1 VSFGILDPLYDA
13 VGWLIMRIHAVLAPL
28 LGASSGITWVLTIV
42 VLVVLLRLLLLP
54 LFVKQMHSQRKM
66 LALAPQ
72 MQELR
77 KRYKGDKQKLNEE
90 MMKMYKENGAN
101 PLSGCLPLVAQLPV
115 WFALLNVLRAMTE
128 DKPLYTMT
136 PTVVHEA
143 LKAHIFGVTVASK
156 FLFQNSTVHTKI
168 VIAVTVVLSAV
179 TTFAT
184 VRQSMK
190 RGMMQTPTVDQDN
203 PMAGAQKYMAYI
215 APLFALSG
223 LYWQFGLVIYW
234 LASNL
239 WTLGQQYFLFK
250 KIPPLN
256 AAAAAATAAA
266 APPPTVRTTT
276 VKSVTS
282 TAARRP
288 GSAAKQVS
296 GTARQSA
303 GTAKQPTSAARQA
316 TGSAKQSTGTARQA
330 TGTAKQSANA
340 KQSASTAANSAAAKP
355 AGTNRPAGAAAKASG
370 AAKQPARTAKTGPAA
385 KPSSP
390 ADGQPAAAK
399 AGSGRKSAAAKT
411 DPASLGIPPPIAN
424 GSGGGNV
431 LRKLVGRRAEPEP
444 EPEPAEV
451 TIVRQQRVKQ
461 SRSKRTGKR

>member
-1 VSFGILDPLYDA
+1 VSIGILDPLYDA
-13 VGWLIMRIHAVLAPL
+13 VAWLIMRIHAILAPL
-28 LGASSGITWVLTIV
+28 LGASSGVTWVLTIV

-77 KRYKGDKQKLNEE
+77 KRYKNDKQKLNEE
-90 MMKMYKENGAN
+90 MMKLYRENGAN
-101 PLSGCLPLVAQLPV
+101 PLSGCLPLIAQLPV
-115 WFALLNVLRAMTE
+115 WFALLNVLRALTERKDLYGMTS
-128 DKPLYTMT
+128 
-136 PTVVHEA
+136 TVVNEA
-143 LKAHIFGVTVASK
+143 LHARIFGVSVADK
-156 FLFQNSTVHTKI
+156 FLFQASSTNTKI
-168 VIAVTVVLSAV
+168 VIGITVALSAG
-179 TTFAT
+179 TTYLT

-234 LASNL
+234 LASNV

-256 AAAAAATAAA
+256 AVAAEAAA
-266 APPPTVRTTT
+266 APAPTVRTTT
-276 VKSVTS
+276 VKSVSS

-288 GSAAKQVS
+288 ASGAKQVS
-296 GTARQSA
+296 GTAKPS
-303 GTAKQPTSAARQA
+303 SAARPSA
-316 TGSAKQSTGTARQA
+316 STTRSTGASAKTSGQAKPSGQTKPSGPARQA
-330 TGTAKQSANA
+330 
-340 KQSASTAANSAAAKP
+340 P
-355 AGTNRPAGAAAKASG
+355 
-370 AAKQPARTAKTGPAA
+370 RTAKSGGTA

-390 ADGQPAAAK
+390 AASEPAPAK
-399 AGSGRKSAAAKT
+399 SGPARKSAAAKT
-411 DPASLGIPPPIAN
+411 DPASLGIPPPTPN
-424 GSGGGNV
+424 GSGGV
-431 LRKLVGRRAEPEP
+431 LRKLVGRRNEPEP

>member
-1 VSFGILDPLYDA
+1 VTIGILDPLYDA
-13 VGWLIMRIHAVLAPL
+13 VAWLIMHIHAILAVPF
-28 LGASSGITWVLTIV
+28 GPASGLTWVLTIV
-42 VLVVLLRLLLLP
+42 VLVILLRLLLLP

-128 DKPLYTMT
+128 NKPLYGMT
-136 PTVVHEA
+136 STVVHEA
-143 LKAHIFGVTVASK
+143 LQAHIFGVTVADK
-156 FLFQNSTVHTKI
+156 FLFQASTTNTKI
-168 VIAVTVVLSAV
+168 VIGITVVLSAA
-179 TTFAT
+179 TTFLT

-190 RGMMQTPTVDQDN
+190 RGMMQTPTVDADN

-234 LASNL
+234 LASNV

-256 AAAAAATAAA
+256 AAAATAGPA
-266 APPPTVRTTT
+266 APAPPVRTTT
-276 VKSVTS
+276 VRAPGAPTARRTTSATGAARPTGAARSTS
-282 TAARRP
+282 TTARPAAGTAKP
-288 GSAAKQVS
+288 PAGGAKQAAGAAKQVT
-296 GTARQSA
+296 GAAKQAA
-303 GTAKQPTSAARQA
+303 GGAKQPAGTGKPSAA
-316 TGSAKQSTGTARQA
+316 TPTKQPT
-330 TGTAKQSANA
+330 
-340 KQSASTAANSAAAKP
+340 AAKP
-355 AGTNRPAGAAAKASG
+355 AGSGKKQTAA
-370 AAKQPARTAKTGPAA
+370 
-385 KPSSP
+385 
-390 ADGQPAAAK
+390 
-399 AGSGRKSAAAKT
+399 
-411 DPASLGIPPPIAN
+411 ASLGIPPPLAN
-424 GSGGGNV
+424 GSGGR
-431 LRKLVGRRAEPEP
+431 LRKLVGKRAAEPEP
-444 EPEPAEV
+444 EPEPQEV

>member
-1 VSFGILDPLYDA
+1 VSIGILDPLYDI
-13 VGWLIMRIHAVLAPL
+13 VGWLIMRIHAILAVPF
-28 LGASSGITWVLTIV
+28 GAATGLTWVLTIV
-42 VLVVLLRLLLLP
+42 VLVILLRLLLLP

-101 PLSGCLPLVAQLPV
+101 PLSGCLPLIAQLPV

-128 DKPLYTMT
+128 DKPLYGLTS
-136 PTVVHEA
+136 TVVHEA
-143 LKAHIFGVTVASK
+143 LRAHILGVTVASK
-156 FLFQNSTVHTKI
+156 FLFQDSTVHTKI
-168 VIAVTVVLSAV
+168 VIGVTVVLSAG
-179 TTFAT
+179 TTYLT

-190 RGMMQTPTVDQDN
+190 RGMMQTPTVDADN

-234 LASNL
+234 LASNV

-256 AAAAAATAAA
+256 AVAAAAGTAAP
-266 APPPTVRTTT
+266 APAVRTTT
-276 VKSVTS
+276 VRAPGSPTARRTS
-282 TAARRP
+282 SAAGAARP
-288 GSAAKQVS
+288 ASGAKSAAT
-296 GTARQSA
+296 TARPA
-303 GTAKQPTSAARQA
+303 PGTTAKQPAGTAAKQPGSTAKQSAAAKQPA
-316 TGSAKQSTGTARQA
+316 GSAKQS
-330 TGTAKQSANA
+330 
-340 KQSASTAANSAAAKP
+340 AA
-355 AGTNRPAGAAAKASG
+355 
-370 AAKQPARTAKTGPAA
+370 AAKQPAGTGKPSAATSAKQPAGA
-385 KPSSP
+385 KP
-390 ADGQPAAAK
+390 
-399 AGSGRKSAAAKT
+399 AGSGTRQTAAKT
-411 DPASLGIPPPIAN
+411 DAASLGIPPPIAN
-424 GSGGGNV
+424 GSGGR
-431 LRKLVGRRAEPEP
+431 LRKLVGRRAPEPEP
-444 EPEPAEV
+444 EPEPQEV

>member
-1 VSFGILDPLYDA
+1 VTIGILDPLYDA
-13 VGWLIMRIHAVLAPL
+13 VAWLIMHIHAILAVPF
-28 LGASSGITWVLTIV
+28 GPASGLTWVLTIV
-42 VLVVLLRLLLLP
+42 VLVILLRLLLLP

-128 DKPLYTMT
+128 NKPLYGMT
-136 PTVVHEA
+136 STVVHEA
-143 LKAHIFGVTVASK
+143 LQAHIFGVTVADK
-156 FLFQNSTVHTKI
+156 FLFQASTTNTKI
-168 VIAVTVVLSAV
+168 VIGITVVLSAA
-179 TTFAT
+179 TTFLT

-190 RGMMQTPTVDQDN
+190 RGMMQTPTVDADN

-234 LASNL
+234 LASNV

-256 AAAAAATAAA
+256 AAAATAGPA
-266 APPPTVRTTT
+266 APAPPVRTTT
-276 VKSVTS
+276 VRAPGAPTARRTTSATGAARPTGAARSTS
-282 TAARRP
+282 TTARPAAGTAKP
-288 GSAAKQVS
+288 PAGGAKQAAGAAKQVT
-296 GTARQSA
+296 GAAKQAA
-303 GTAKQPTSAARQA
+303 GGAKQPAGTGKPSAA
-316 TGSAKQSTGTARQA
+316 TPTKQPT
-330 TGTAKQSANA
+330 
-340 KQSASTAANSAAAKP
+340 AAKP
-355 AGTNRPAGAAAKASG
+355 AGSG
-370 AAKQPARTAKTGPAA
+370 KKQT
-385 KPSSP
+385 
-390 ADGQPAAAK
+390 
-399 AGSGRKSAAAKT
+399 AAKT
-411 DPASLGIPPPIAN
+411 AAASLGIPPPLAN
-424 GSGGGNV
+424 GSGGR
-431 LRKLVGRRAEPEP
+431 LRKLVGKRAAEPEP
-444 EPEPAEV
+444 EPEPQEV

>member
-1 VSFGILDPLYDA
+1 VSIGILDPLYIA
-13 VGWLIMRIHAVLAPL
+13 VAWLIMRIHAILAPL
-28 LGASSGITWVLTIV
+28 LGAASGITWVLTIV

-115 WFALLNVLRAMTE
+115 WFALLNVLRALTE
-128 DKPLYTMT
+128 KKPLYGMT
-136 PTVVHEA
+136 STVVDEA
-143 LKAHIFGVTVASK
+143 LKAHILGVTVASK
-156 FLFQNSTVHTKI
+156 FLFQDSTVHTKI
-168 VIAVTVVLSAV
+168 VIGVTVILSAA
-179 TTFAT
+179 TTFMT
-184 VRQSMK
+184 VRQSMR
-190 RGMMQTPTVDQDN
+190 RGMMQTPTVDADN

-234 LASNL
+234 LASNV

-256 AAAAAATAAA
+256 AAAATAGAA
-266 APPPTVRTTT
+266 APVPAVRTTT
-276 VKSVTS
+276 VRSVSS

-288 GSAAKQVS
+288 ASGPKQVS
-296 GTARQSA
+296 GTAKQSAGATSAAAAKSARAANSASSTKAAGTAKQSA
-303 GTAKQPTSAARQA
+303 GTAKQSARPAS
-316 TGSAKQSTGTARQA
+316 GSAKT
-330 TGTAKQSANA
+330 
-340 KQSASTAANSAAAKP
+340 
-355 AGTNRPAGAAAKASG
+355 SG
-370 AAKQPARTAKTGPAA
+370 AAKQAPGTA

-390 ADGQPAAAK
+390 AASQPAAAK
-399 AGSGRKSAAAKT
+399 AGSGRKPAAAKT
-411 DPASLGIPPPIAN
+411 DPASLGIPPPLRATPN
-424 GSGGGNV
+424 GSGGV

-461 SRSKRTGKR
+461 SRSKRSGKR